1 MEVKDVK
8 KIAVFVAGTMGPSLA
23 LVFTVAGHE
32 VMLYSRKA
40 ETLEKA
46 LLSVRASLDTL
57 VQHGTLGAAAA
68 DAAMAR
74 MKSTQ
79 SVSEAAEDADFGE
92 RSQCP
97 FLSCNEFSEC
107 APSECYANI
116 ALRWALKMPMP
127 EGIEG
132 ANDEKPSP

>member
-1 MEVKDVK
+1 MRTEAE
-8 KIAVFVAGTMGPSLA
+8 IRAALA
-23 LVFTVAGHE
+23 
-32 VMLYSRKA
+32 KC
-40 ETLEKA
+40 ET
-46 LLSVRASLDTL
+46 
-57 VQHGTLGAAAA
+57 AA
-68 DAAMAR
+68 
-74 MKSTQ
+74 
-79 SVSEAAEDADFGE
+79 DADFGE